1 MLAPPTKETHP
12 VQIRSLRLENFKSYA
27 DTLIEFTAGT
37 NAIVGHNGAGKS
49 SILEAIGFTLFDY
62 TPSGYSQ
69 ADFVRE
75 GARSATI
82 TVSFVSSLDEREY
95 AVIRRCGSSGQYQI
109 FDPELDRKLCEGKAD
124 VQQFLRQHLGVESDT
139 DLSDLFSNAVGVPQ
153 GMLTSAFLETTARR
167 KPIFDPLLRVE
178 EYRRAYDQ
186 LREPERV
193 LGQRQTQLDVQI
205 SGLEARLERLPQLE
219 ESVAAL
225 QESITAG
232 EAELTAVE
240 SALTSVQQE
249 RQAGEELR
257 RQIADLLAAV
267 NQTRHGVANWEKQ
280 WRATQERVDEA
291 VQAQERIEANRAGHE
306 AYQAAQTQQRA
317 LEAESRQRQSVRDQ
331 LAERDKTIS
340 LAKAELT
347 RQQRALAEI
356 EEASRLVLAL
366 TDAVVEEDRLEAA
379 LRQAERRAARLGD
392 LEKQKKRSQRAVSD
406 AERRL
411 AELKDGL
418 ARAQV
423 EDQALIASRARL
435 DEVQLSLVTAREQ
448 QIRCQTEA
456 DRIKAQIESLGA
468 GDGVTCP
475 VCEQPL
481 DETHR
486 RDLLVRNESHLD
498 DLRAEWKA
506 AQQAVRE
513 LEREQKTVT
522 AQAQA
527 HEETLRQLPRAEE
540 GERAAANVEEV
551 RRELSQIEAE
561 IEGETGVATEV
572 IQLQEAL
579 AALDHPRRRQEIAAG
594 KVANRERVMAEI
606 ERAEGQIGEQSA
618 IMADLQGQLA
628 VYADLDGHIAAVAD
642 QLAANRAAD
651 DIFRRNEQ
659 LAESLPKRR
668 DDAELA
674 QRGLSEAQEQLAAK
688 EEEHRQLS
696 SCFDEER
703 YRQLSSQEEQLR
715 GRQGS
720 LKGQLA
726 EQQKRL
732 AEQEAEVDQLH
743 QRQRELDEVK
753 AQHAHLQQQSELL
766 NYLRSILREAG
777 PFVTRAI
784 VKQIS
789 FEAAQI
795 FGELMGDY
803 SRRLQWNEDYGI
815 TLEVDGHERQF
826 AQLSGGEQMSAA
838 LSVRLALLREM
849 SDIDVAFF
857 DEPTTNLDEARRES
871 LARQIIEIKGFRQL
885 FVISH
890 DDTFEQSTENLV
902 RIQKINGVSVVE

>member
-1 MLAPPTKETHP
+1 
-12 VQIRSLRLENFKSYA
+12 VQIHSLRLENFKSYH
-27 DTLIEFTAGT
+27 DSLIEFTAGT

-49 SILEAIGFTLFDY
+49 SILEAIGFALFDY
-62 TPSGYSQ
+62 TPPGYSQ

-82 TVSFVSSLDEREY
+82 TINFVSSLDEREY

-109 FDPELDRKLCEGKAD
+109 FDPELDRKTCEGKAD
-124 VQQFLRQHLGVESDT
+124 VLQFLRQHLGVELDT
-139 DLSDLFSNAVGVPQ
+139 NLSDLFSNAVGVPQ
-153 GMLTSAFLETTARR
+153 GMLTSAFLETNSRR

-178 EYRRAYDQ
+178 EYKRAFDQ

-205 SGLEARLERLPQLE
+205 SGLEARLERLPDLE

-225 QESITAG
+225 QQTIAAG
-232 EAELTAVE
+232 ETELTTVE
-240 SALTSVQQE
+240 TELVSVQQE
-249 RQAGEELR
+249 RQAGEDLR

-267 NQTRHGVANWEKQ
+267 NQARHAVANWEKQ

-317 LEAESRQRQSVRDQ
+317 LEDEARQRQILRDQ
-331 LAERDKTIS
+331 WAEQDKAIS
-340 LAKAELT
+340 LAKAELK
-347 RQQRALAEI
+347 RQQGALAEI
-356 EEASRLVLAL
+356 EEAAELVISLA
-366 TDAVVEEDRLEAA
+366 DAVAAEDRLDTA
-379 LRQAERRAARLGD
+379 LREADRRAARLDD
-392 LEKQKKRSQRAVSD
+392 LEKQRSRRQRAVSD

-411 AELKDGL
+411 AELKEGL
-418 ARAQV
+418 ERAQS
-423 EDQALIASRARL
+423 ENQALIASRTRL
-435 DEVQLSLVTAREQ
+435 DEVQLALVAAREQ
-448 QIRCQTEA
+448 QTRCQTEA
-456 DRIKAQIESLGA
+456 DRIKIQIASLGE
-468 GDGVTCP
+468 GDGVRCP

-481 DETHR
+481 DEEHR
-486 RDLLVRNESHLD
+486 QDLLARNEDQLAV
-498 DLRAEWKA
+498 LRAEWKA
-506 AQQAVRE
+506 AQQNVKE
-513 LEREQKTVT
+513 LERAQKEVS
-522 AQAQA
+522 AQAQI
-527 HEETLRQLPRAEE
+527 HEEKLRQLPRAEE
-540 GERAAANVEEV
+540 GDRAVASVEEA
-551 RRELSQIEAE
+551 RRELLQIEAE
-561 IEGETGVATEV
+561 IEGEADVVAESA
-572 IQLQEAL
+572 QLRKTL
-579 AALDHPRRRQEIAAG
+579 ADLDHPRRRQEIAAG
-594 KVANRERVMAEI
+594 KVANRDRVVAEI
-606 ERAEGQIGEQSA
+606 ERRERQIAEQSA
-618 IMADLQGQLA
+618 VLSNLQGQLA
-628 VYADLDGHIAAVAD
+628 VYADLDTRIAGVAD

-668 DDAELA
+668 QDAELA
-674 QRGLSEAQEQLAAK
+674 QHGLSEAQGQLAER
-688 EEEHRQLS
+688 EEEHRQVS
-696 SCFDEER
+696 SRFDAEI
-703 YRQLSSQEEQLR
+703 YRQLSSREEQLR

-726 EQQKRL
+726 EQRKRL
-732 AEQEAEVDQLH
+732 AEQEAEVAQLRE
-743 QRQRELDEVK
+743 RQAELAEVK
-753 AQHAHLQQQSELL
+753 AQHDLLHQQSELL

-803 SRRLQWNEDYGI
+803 SRRLHWNEDYGI

-857 DEPTTNLDEARRES
+857 DEPTTNLDETRRES
-871 LARQIIEIKGFRQL
+871 LARQILEIKGFRQL

-902 RIQKINGVSVVE
+902 RIQKVNGVSVVGVE